1 MKKALRLF
9 GLVLVLVV
17 LLALPAT
24 ALDETDTG
32 YTIEDYRIE
41 AVLREDATV
50 DVTETIKVN
59 FTESSR
65 GIFRAFPSTVRVLK
79 ETGGKSKT
87 MRYAPKLR
95 DISASEAFAEYS
107 EDGIDYIRLGSE
119 DVWLSGEHEYRI
131 HYVYDMG
138 DDRVPEYD
146 ELYWSPAG
154 SDWNTTIKA
163 LNFSLTLPKST
174 ALDGLE
180 VYSGG
185 YGTTSNLLAS
195 VRGEGLTIT
204 GSATRA
210 LAPGEGITLRLRLP
224 EGYFSEVQG
233 FNGMPALVMMV
244 GGAALAALIV
254 FKRLSVKKQQVV
266 DTVEFYPPEGI
277 TSADAGIIVDG
288 VANDK
293 DLLSLIIWFAD
304 QGYLT
309 ITGKEETLKLTK
321 IKEPSANWS
330 VAVRALWD
338 GLFVDK
344 KQTVTLSELEGAFY
358 ETLNAAKAA
367 LTNHYNTKENRL
379 TKPGA
384 TATGLICSIGVSV
397 LGFIGILLCG
407 VDIEPG
413 LLFIALIALFA
424 ALAVGITGVATA
436 QASRFWSNGTR
447 FGMRLLFGG
456 LYLTILLCGFGAS
469 AISLAPKFIPLVLA
483 VAMVAAAWAATGMQ
497 QLTEKG
503 AELTRKLLGLRS
515 FIEKAELD
523 RLKLLVE
530 ESPEYFYHVLPYAY
544 VFGLSDAWASQFE
557 SLAIPAPQWYSSSNG
572 DLFTAIWLTRSLN
585 RSFSQVQ
592 TNVMNA
598 AMKNSMNSGG
608 GGGVSFGGGGGFSGG
623 GFGGGGGGRW

>member
-9 GLVLVLVV
+9 GLVLVLAV
-17 LLALPAT
+17 LLAFPAA

-41 AVLREDATV
+41 AVLREDATL
-50 DVTETIKVN
+50 DVTENIKVN
-59 FTESSR
+59 FLASSR
-65 GIFRAFPSTVRVLK
+65 GIFRAFPATVRVQK
-79 ETGGKSKT
+79 ETGGKT
-87 MRYAPKLR
+87 QTLRYAPELR
-95 DISASEAFAEYS
+95 DVSASEEFAEYT
-107 EDGIDYIRLGSE
+107 EDGVDYIRLGSE
-119 DVWLSGEHEYRI
+119 DVWLTGEHEYRI

-154 SDWNTTIKA
+154 ADWNTTIKA
-163 LNFSLTLPKST
+163 LSFSLTLPKT
-174 ALDGLE
+174 ADLNGLE

-185 YGTTSNLLAS
+185 YGATANTLAS

-210 LAPGEGITLRLRLP
+210 LAPGEAITLRLRLP
-224 EGYFSEVQG
+224 EGYFSQVEG
-233 FNGMPALVMMV
+233 FDSAPALVVMIAA
-244 GGAALAALIV
+244 AALAVLV
-254 FKRLSVKKQQVV
+254 VVKRLSAKKQQVV

-309 ITGKEETLKLTK
+309 IAGKEDTLKLTR
-321 IKEPSANWS
+321 IKEPSERWS
-330 VAVRALWD
+330 VAVRTVWD
-338 GLFVDK
+338 GLFVGR
-344 KQTVTLSELEGAFY
+344 KQTVTLNELEGDFY
-358 ETLNAAKAA
+358 ETLNAAKMA

-379 TKPGA
+379 TRPGA
-384 TATGLICSIGVSV
+384 TALGLLGTIGVSV
-397 LGFIGILLCG
+397 LGLIGMLLCG
-407 VDIEPG
+407 VEVVP
-413 LLFIALIALFA
+413 ALVFTGVGAMLA
-424 ALAVGITGVATA
+424 ALAAGITGAATA
-436 QASRFWSNGTR
+436 QASRFWSKGTR
-447 FGMRLLFGG
+447 FGMRLLFGV
-456 LYLTILLCGFGAS
+456 LYVFILLIGLGA
-469 AISLAPKFIPLVLA
+469 ARVSLAPSFVPLVLA
-483 VAMVAAAWAATGMQ
+483 AAMAAAAWAAAGMQ

-503 AELTRKLLGLRS
+503 AELTGKLLGLRN
-515 FIEKAELD
+515 FIEKAELE
-523 RLKLLVE
+523 RLKLLVQ

-544 VFGLSDAWASQFE
+544 VFGLSDAWADQFE
-557 SLAIPAPQWYSSSNG
+557 SLAVPAPEWYSSSNG

-585 RSFSQVQ
+585 RSFTQVQ
-592 TNVMNA
+592 SHLVEA
-598 AMKNSMNSGG
+598 AMKNTMNSGG

>member
-9 GLVLVLVV
+9 GLVLVLAA
-17 LLALPAT
+17 LLALPAA

-32 YTIEDYRIE
+32 YTIEDYHIE
-41 AVLREDATV
+41 AVLREDATL

-59 FTESSR
+59 FTQSSR
-65 GIFRAFPSTVRVLK
+65 GIFRAFPATVQVQK
-79 ETGGKSKT
+79 ETGGTSKT

-95 DISASEAFAEYS
+95 EISASEEFAAYN
-107 EDGIDYIRLGSE
+107 EDDINYIRLGSE
-119 DVWLSGEHEYRI
+119 DNWLSGAHEYRI

-154 SDWNTTIKA
+154 SDWNTTIRA
-163 LNFSLTLPKST
+163 LSFSLTLPKS
-174 ALDGLE
+174 ADLNGLE
-180 VYSGG
+180 VYSGS
-185 YGTTSNLLAS
+185 YGTTTNALAS

-224 EGYFSEVQG
+224 EGYFSQVKG
-233 FNGMPALVMMV
+233 FNTAPALMMALV
-244 GGAALAALIV
+244 GAALAAFVL
-254 FKRLSVKKQQVV
+254 FKRISAKKQQIV

-338 GLFVDK
+338 GLFVNAK
-344 KQTVTLSELEGAFY
+344 TTVTLSELEGGFY
-358 ETLNAAKAA
+358 ETLNTAKAA

-384 TATGLICSIGVSV
+384 TAVGLICSIGVSV
-397 LGFIGILLCG
+397 VGFLGILFCG
-407 VDIEPG
+407 VEVEPG
-413 LLFIALIALFA
+413 LIFSGIGALLASLA
-424 ALAVGITGVATA
+424 ASIIGVTTA
-436 QASRFWSNGTR
+436 QARRFWTNGTR

-456 LYLTILLCGFGAS
+456 LYLVVLLCGLGAS
-469 AISLAPKFIPLVLA
+469 AVSLAPRFVPLVLA
-483 VAMVAAAWAATGMQ
+483 AAMVIAAWAATGMQ

-503 AELTRKLLGLRS
+503 AELTGKLLGLRN

-523 RLKLLVE
+523 RLKLLVQ

-544 VFGLSDAWASQFE
+544 VFGLSDAWANQFE

-598 AMKNSMNSGG
+598 AMKNTMNSGG